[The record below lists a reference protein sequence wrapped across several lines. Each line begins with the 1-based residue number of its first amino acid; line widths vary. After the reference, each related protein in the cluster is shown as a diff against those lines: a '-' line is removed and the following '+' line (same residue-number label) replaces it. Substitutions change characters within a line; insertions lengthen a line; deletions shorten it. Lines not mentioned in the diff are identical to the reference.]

1 MENLKKIN
9 TTFPKKS
16 KQKTKI
22 SKITVIRTAVM
33 MLISIFLGQGSFYN
47 VMHPFGFAII
57 ISCSGIYSL
66 FALIGTSIGLIFS
79 HTGIYLFRYLVCAVS
94 LYVIKNRF
102 TSANSRNTNMSFIPF
117 LSCIFICA
125 LTAAA
130 VVIPTQSGIEKFL
143 ILSAEGI
150 VASFTSLFFRR
161 CVSRINKTD
170 EKSFSEREIVDF
182 FISFAII
189 IVSLNNIKIFSFQP
203 AVFIAFFAV
212 IFISYILPSMQS
224 VLFCCICGA
233 ALSVFPDGA
242 YNFFPLIFA
251 GIVSSFFSPFG
262 KISCAVSFLFSYSAC
277 ALFSVK
283 ENILMNIISVSVCVF
298 IFLIIPEKTYKK
310 LSLILRTSTAVTV
323 ENTYRHDVS
332 QKLSLTA
339 KTVDSIC
346 SGMNNVS
353 EKLKKIDHIHDRDIF
368 CRTRQNVCD
377 NCENN
382 EKCWKHSFQY
392 TLRGFEEMAKN
403 QQSRKPLDSTA
414 FAKQFLSGCIKQKE
428 LRSSLFKGLKRRD
441 EALLEE
447 IRLEEKRKLLSRQM
461 KSFSN
466 VLNDFSHEFSK
477 CPLVDNELSAKIKDV
492 FRSFSIRCTKAIC
505 IIGTEGNMTI
515 KAFCRNIENSTD
527 KKKLKSE
534 IEKTAL
540 RKFHDPEV
548 TFSDGMTVVIFR
560 QRPWMKMK
568 TAKFQLSG
576 NESPVCGDC
585 IKEITDE
592 NSNKTIILSDGMGTG
607 GRAAVDASVTT
618 QYFAEL
624 IHGGI
629 SPDNALKII
638 NSVLSVKSTNETLST
653 VDFAK
658 FNLFSGKAEFCKAG
672 AAVSFVRKNGK
683 CTIIE
688 SSSLPLGILTDVSFA
703 KEKIMLSKGDIVV
716 MVSDGV
722 TSDST
727 DWIVKET
734 ESFNQSDPE
743 ILAKRIAGVA
753 CSKNP
758 PDKRDDITVFVG
770 IMTG

>member
-1 MENLKKIN
+1 MESLKKIN
-9 TTFPKKS
+9 TTFPKKT
-16 KQKTKI
+16 KKKIKI
-22 SKITVIRTAVM
+22 SKETVLKGVVIT
-33 MLISIFLGQGSFYN
+33 LLSFLLGRGSFYD

-57 ISCSGIYSL
+57 ISCPGIYSL
-66 FALIGTSIGLIFS
+66 FSLAGTSIGLIFS
-79 HTGIYLFRYLVCAVS
+79 HTGIYLFRYLVCAIS
-94 LYVIKNRF
+94 LYIIKNRF
-102 TSANSRNTNMSFIPF
+102 SAATSRSANIRFIPF
-117 LSCIFICA
+117 FSCLFICT
-125 LTAAA
+125 LSAAA

-150 VASFTSLFFRR
+150 VAAFTSFFFRR
-161 CVSRINKTD
+161 CISRFVKNNAKN
-170 EKSFSEREIVDF
+170 FSERETIDF
-182 FISFAII
+182 FLSFAII
-189 IVSLNNIKIFSFQP
+189 IICLSNIKIFSFSP
-203 AVFIAFFAV
+203 AVFITIFSV
-212 IFISYILPSMQS
+212 LFISYILSSTQS
-224 VLFCCICGA
+224 GLFCCICGA
-233 ALSVFPDGA
+233 AVATFSGGN
-242 YNFFPLIFA
+242 YNFFPIIFS

-262 KISCAVSFLFSYSAC
+262 KLGCAVSFLFSYC
-277 ALFSVK
+277 ASVLFSGS
-283 ENILMNIISVSVCVF
+283 ENILIDIISVSVCVL
-298 IFLIIPEKTYKK
+298 IFLLIPEKTYKK
-310 LSLILRTSTAVTV
+310 LSAVLKTNTVVTV

-377 NCENN
+377 DCENN

-403 QQSRKPLDSTA
+403 QQARKTLDSTV
-414 FAKQFLSGCIKQKE
+414 FAKQFLSGCLKQKE

-466 VLNDFSHEFSK
+466 VLNDFSKEFGKTS
-477 CPLVDNELSAKIKDV
+477 LVDNELSTKVKDI

-515 KAFCRNIENSTD
+515 KAFCKNIENSVD

-548 TFSDGMTVVIFR
+548 TFSDGITLVIFR

-568 TAKFQLSG
+568 TAKFQLSS

-585 IKEITDE
+585 LKEITDE

-624 IHGGI
+624 IQGGI

-658 FNLFSGKAEFCKAG
+658 FNLFSGRAEFYKAG

-683 CTIIE
+683 CTVIE

-722 TSDST
+722 TADST
-727 DWIVKET
+727 DWIAEET
-734 ESFNQSDPE
+734 EIFNQSDPE
-743 ILAKRIAGVA
+743 ILAKRIASVA
-753 CSKNP
+753 CSKCS